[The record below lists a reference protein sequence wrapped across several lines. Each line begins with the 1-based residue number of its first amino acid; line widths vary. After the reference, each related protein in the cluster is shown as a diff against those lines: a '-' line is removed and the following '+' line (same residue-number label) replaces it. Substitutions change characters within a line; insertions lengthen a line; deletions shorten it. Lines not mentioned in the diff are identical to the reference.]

1 MSGHGSKI
9 GRKMEQAVAALLTAP
24 NLAKAAE
31 TPDIAES
38 TLRRW
43 MQDETFS
50 KRYRQER
57 DRLLETAI
65 TLLRSKSVEA
75 GNVLVSIANDP
86 KSDAAVRVSAAKAI
100 ISLAIGA
107 QMLELE
113 ERLTELE
120 EVSRR

>member
-9 GRKMEQAVAALLTAP
+9 ARKMEEAVAALLTAP

-31 TPDIAES
+31 TAGIAES

-43 MQDETFS
+43 MQNETFS

-57 DRLLETAI
+57 DRLLETAV
-65 TLLRSKSVEA
+65 TLLRSESVGA
-75 GNVLVSIANDP
+75 GHVLVAIANDV
-86 KSDAAVRVSAAKAI
+86 KSGAAVRVSAAKAI

-120 EVSRR
+120 EIAKR